1 MVRGHL
7 AERRITVVSGPV
19 ATPHRLKP
27 HIDYDVVPGPQAEID
42 RSLAFPM
49 DLAFSSDGQTVFVAG
64 FGSAKVGAFKADD
77 IEAGGITQAQIPVG
91 QGPSGIVLDAARD
104 PLYVMNRIDGTISMV
119 ANASKPATR
128 AVTGTVAPRLA
139 PPPPAGRGGGHF

>member
-49 DLAFSSDGQTVFVAG
+49 DMAFSSDGQTVFVVG

-77 IEAGGITQAQIPVG
+77 LEAGAITDAPIPPRP
-91 QGPSGIVLDAARD
+91 GPSRVVPARAPD
-104 PLYVMNRIDGTISMV
+104 PPHRPDPT
-119 ANASKPATR
+119 ARPT
-128 AVTGTVAPRLA
+128 
-139 PPPPAGRGGGHF
+139 PPPGTA

>member
-77 IEAGGITQAQIPVG
+77 LEAGAAPGGRVPRRGGA
-91 QGPSGIVLDAARD
+91 SGLMLCAARA
-104 PLYVMNRIDGTISMV
+104 R
-119 ANASKPATR
+119 R
-128 AVTGTVAPRLA
+128 
-139 PPPPAGRGGGHF
+139 

>member
-19 ATPHRLKP
+19 ATPHRLNP
-27 HIDYDVVPGPQAEID
+27 HIDYDVVPGPQAEIN

-77 IEAGGITQAQIPVG
+77 LEAGVVTQAPI
-91 QGPSGIVLDAARD
+91 SG
-104 PLYVMNRIDGTISMV
+104 GE
-119 ANASKPATR
+119 
-128 AVTGTVAPRLA
+128 G
-139 PPPPAGRGGGHF
+139 AGRGVASAAPGRVY